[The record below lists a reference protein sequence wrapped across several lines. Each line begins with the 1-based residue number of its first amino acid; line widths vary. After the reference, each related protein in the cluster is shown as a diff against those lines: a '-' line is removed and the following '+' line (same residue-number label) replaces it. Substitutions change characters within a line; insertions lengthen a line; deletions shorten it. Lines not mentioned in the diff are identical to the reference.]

1 MNTDAVLIM
10 TEWPMIKECDIARYE
25 ELMASPRIYDGRN
38 CYKLSDVEKYNVYYD
53 SVGRKTI
60 DNCSKIK
67 KKNKKLIF
75 YI

>member
-1 MNTDAVLIM
+1 
-10 TEWPMIKECDIARYE
+10 
-25 ELMASPRIYDGRN
+25 MASPRIYDGRN

-67 KKNKKLIF
+67 KKTRS
-75 YI
+75 